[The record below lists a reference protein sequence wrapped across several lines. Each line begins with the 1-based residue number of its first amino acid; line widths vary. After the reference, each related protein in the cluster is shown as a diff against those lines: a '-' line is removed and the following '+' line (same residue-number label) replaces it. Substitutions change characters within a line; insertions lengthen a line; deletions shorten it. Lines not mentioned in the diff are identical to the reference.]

1 MNKEEHLRR
10 YFNQVSNLTAV
21 CKSNLTW
28 SGREYPELEEGKT
41 YQISRFGVFSSSSYI
56 MLKGFENTE
65 FEYRNYVAQCF
76 EIYEN
81 GECIDEEYV
90 NDPRFWAP

>member
-1 MNKEEHLRR
+1 MRYICISIVYPGKEKDMNKEEHLRR

-28 SGREYPELEEGKT
+28 SGREYPELEEGKA
-41 YQISRFGVFSSSSYI
+41 YQISRFGVFSSSSYV

-65 FEYRNYVAQCF
+65 FEYRNYEAQCF
-76 EIYEN
+76 
-81 GECIDEEYV
+81 
-90 NDPRFWAP
+90 